1 MRLKHAALMLAF
13 SLTIFN
19 AGNSWA
25 TALEDAGSDSL
36 GPAASMRQRMG
47 PPVPGATSDAMLDSS
62 ANAPVQI
69 SELPPAPYMAGINND
84 LYRQK
89 MGMVISF
96 IQTYNKRLAWDN
108 TSNIAQAIVQY
119 SDRYSIDFR
128 LLSSLIA
135 IESGFRSDAVSS
147 SGAIGMGQLKP
158 DTAHW
163 LGVVDPYNPVDNIA
177 GTARFLSWLV
187 RRYNG
192 NLELALAAYYQGPGF
207 VDKNGV
213 APICLP
219 YLEKVNRALGP
230 LM

>member
-1 MRLKHAALMLAF
+1 MRLKYAALMLAF
-13 SLTIFN
+13 SLTVSN
-19 AGNSWA
+19 LGSSWA
-25 TALEDAGSDSL
+25 TALEDAGIDSM
-36 GPAASMRQRMG
+36 GPPASRNSTMN
-47 PPVPGATSDAMLDSS
+47 PPVPGATDAMLAPSS
-62 ANAPVQI
+62 SAPVQI
-69 SELPPAPYMAGINND
+69 SELPPAPYMAGVNND

-89 MGMVISF
+89 MGLVISF
-96 IQTYNKRLAWDN
+96 IQSYNKRLAWDN
-108 TSNIAQAIVQY
+108 ISNIAQAIVQY
-119 SDRYSIDFR
+119 SDRYNIDFR
-128 LLSSLIA
+128 LLCSLIA

-192 NLELALAAYYQGPGF
+192 NLEFALAAYYQGPGF
-207 VDKNGV
+207 VDKKGV
-213 APICLP
+213 APVCLP